1 MPTPQT
7 GTMSFSTAISERVT
21 AIRSQVR
28 ERREERAEH
37 RALQRELASYRTPS
51 EIDELLSVLG
61 HHEGPE
67 AQEVRDILLQN
78 QRPTPPL
85 FRAA

>member
-1 MPTPQT
+1 MSIST
-7 GTMSFSTAISERVT
+7 GISERMT
-21 AIRSQVR
+21 TIRNQVR
-28 ERREERAEH
+28 ERRQERAEH
-37 RALQRELASYRTPS
+37 RALERELASYRTRS
-51 EIDELLSVLG
+51 EIDELLVVLG
-61 HHEGPE
+61 QHEGPE

>member
-1 MPTPQT
+1 MNI
-7 GTMSFSTAISERVT
+7 STALRDRLTLVRTDI
-21 AIRSQVR
+21 R
-28 ERREERAEH
+28 ERRQERAEH
-37 RALQRELASYRTPS
+37 RALERELASYRTPS
-51 EIDELLSVLG
+51 EIDELLVVLG
-61 HHEGPE
+61 QHEGPE

>member
-1 MPTPQT
+1 MLTLQT
-7 GTMSFSTAISERVT
+7 CVMSFSTAISERVT

-28 ERREERAEH
+28 ERRQERAEH
-37 RALQRELASYRTPS
+37 RALERELASYRTPS
-51 EIDELLSVLG
+51 EIDELLVVLEP
-61 HHEGPE
+61 HEGPE
-67 AQEVRDILLQN
+67 VQEVRDILLQN

>member
-1 MPTPQT
+1 MNLSTTLRERITTIQT
-7 GTMSFSTAISERVT
+7 EA
-21 AIRSQVR
+21 R
-28 ERREERAEH
+28 ERRQQRAEH
-37 RALQRELASYRTPS
+37 RALERELAGYRTPN
-51 EIDELLSVLG
+51 EIDELLIVIG
-61 HHEGPE
+61 HHDGPE